1 MNEGQYQ
8 IDLIEV
14 GNVLT
19 LYKTRLEELV
29 KRKIEQ
35 KDKIASGNLLAS
47 ISTRVEL
54 DGVQYIVY
62 LDSLKYLKFL
72 ETGTKPHWPPTEP
85 ILQWV
90 RDKKLPTREYT
101 GNKSLPTEKQVAY
114 LVRKKISEK
123 GTLPNYIIAE
133 TVEEL
138 NEEFMPLLLEALK
151 TDIINSLPVIQLQL
165 RWIN

>member
-35 KDKIASGNLLAS
+35 KDKIASGKLLAS

-101 GNKSLPTEKQVAY
+101 GSKSLPTEKQVAY
-114 LVRKKISEK
+114 LVRKKISEE
-123 GTLPNYIIAE
+123 GTSPNFILAE

-138 NEEFMPLLLEALK
+138 NAEFMPLLLEALK

-165 RWIN
+165 RFMA